1 MKGSILTVIL
11 GCLVGEVGLADTAH
25 AQGGE
30 PAAWDSTGGS
40 PERVRLDEPFG
51 AGVHLGWPVGLVLQ
65 WQRPARTYDLLL
77 AWELDEFVL
86 AHSHVR
92 LYERSF
98 SGSPRGRWYLGPGLV
113 IGARRGTFRVGLSG
127 EAGLGYRMP
136 PVDFFL
142 QLRSRLEFLPTTR
155 VGVTFGLGGYVHF

>member
-1 MKGSILTVIL
+1 MKQWILVVIL
-11 GCLVGEVGLADTAH
+11 GCLVGEVGLADRAD
-25 AQGGE
+25 AQGRE
-30 PAAWDSTGGS
+30 PALVDSTGVS
-40 PERVRLDEPFG
+40 PERVRLDAPFG

-65 WQRPARTYDLLL
+65 WERPGRTYDLLL

-92 LYERSF
+92 LYEQSF
-98 SGSPRGRWYLGPGLV
+98 SGSPRARWYVGPGLV

-142 QLRSRLEFLPTTR
+142 QLRPRLELSPTTR